1 MARADGRFDGGRQ
14 GIAGRAVFVALAAS
28 TVLAATAALASGARV
43 TAQAKVESI
52 AIATPA
58 RANDFGW
65 NQMGV
70 AGARAAA
77 KASGAKLTV
86 SDGIG
91 YDNVEPVLRRLA
103 RGGADFIVAHA
114 SGFNTI
120 GPRVAE
126 RERVPVISYDNPK
139 NLVPG
144 LVSDIETSSQDGA
157 YLAGVLAARMSTS
170 GKLGL
175 VLSAADINWFK
186 QSGGFIAGARSVR
199 RNAEFLFAIVGQ
211 AAYDDAA
218 AGKRVV
224 STVIAQGADVVFG
237 MGDGASFGYL
247 QAVET
252 AKRKVWFID
261 VIGDKRKIDKNG
273 VLLSS
278 VLWDFT
284 KVFRQAIGDIER
296 GTYGRRHYT
305 LGVRN
310 GISLLRT
317 KHIPAPV
324 WAAVVAA
331 QKGVASGRISV
342 PLTPTKAAVDKLLG

>member
-1 MARADGRFDGGRQ
+1 MVRGRRGESGTWRTRHTALVAVAA
-14 GIAGRAVFVALAAS
+14 AGAVAL
-28 TVLAATAALASGARV
+28 LAAGQGTGTAAKRAQV
-43 TAQAKVESI
+43 TSI

-58 RANDFGW
+58 RANDYGW

-77 KASGAKLTV
+77 KTAGAKLTV
-86 SDGIG
+86 ADGIG

-103 RGGADFIVAHA
+103 REGADLVIAHA
-114 SGFNTI
+114 SGFNALA
-120 GPRVAE
+120 PRVAQ
-126 RERVPVISYDNPK
+126 RESVPMISYDNPK

-144 LVSDIETSSQDGA
+144 LMSDIETSSQDGA
-157 YLAGVLAARMSTS
+157 YLAGVLAAKMSKT
-170 GKLGL
+170 GKLGI

-186 QSGGFIAGARSVR
+186 QTGGFVAGARSVR
-199 RNAEFLFAIVGQ
+199 TSAEFLFAIVGQ

-218 AGKRVV
+218 AGKRVAR
-224 STVIAQGADVVFG
+224 SVIARGADVLFG

-261 VIGDKRKIDKNG
+261 VIGDKRPIDKKG

-284 KVFRQAIGDIER
+284 TVFRRAITDIEN
-296 GTYGRRHYT
+296 GTYGKRFYT
-305 LGVRN
+305 LGVNN
-310 GISLLRT
+310 GISLLKT
-317 KHIPAPV
+317 KHIPADAWTV
-324 WAAVVAA
+324 VEAARKRIAA
-331 QKGVASGRISV
+331 GTVRV
-342 PLTPTKAAVDKLLG
+342 PLTPTKAAVDKILG